1 MKYIITGGSGLIG
14 RKLCEL
20 LVREGHIVYV
30 LSRSPDTIAMPQG
43 VTVIKWDAKT
53 GRGWGGLVENVDA
66 IVNLAGE
73 NIGSGRWSAKKKEKI
88 LRSRLNASEAIL
100 DALKMSEKKPRLL
113 IQASAVGYYGTNLEK
128 AFTEKDVAGN
138 DYLSQLALEWE
149 QSTQPVEEFGVSRI
163 VIRTGVVLSPRGGV
177 LKQMVLPFKLF
188 VGGSLGSGKQWISWI
203 HEEDEVRAIY
213 FLLQSENISGT
224 FNLTSPNPVTN
235 AEFERAL
242 AKTIHKPYWFPVPGF
257 MIKALFGEMSML
269 VVDGQKVMPEALLKR
284 GFAFKYLE
292 LESALSDI
300 LS

>member
-1 MKYIITGGSGLIG
+1 
-14 RKLCEL
+14 
-20 LVREGHIVYV
+20 
-30 LSRSPDTIAMPQG
+30 

-292 LESALSDI
+292 LESALKDI